1 MMDLSSILKKS
12 AKPSHHGVW
21 HQMLWRYLSLP
32 ITWLLLRLK
41 ATPNQVTVI
50 AAIVKGI
57 SIILYFSMAWLPA
70 ALVYELGIL
79 FDCADG
85 AIARITR
92 KFSRR
97 GSLLDSISD
106 IIIYRVFFVILAIS
120 LFLAYR
126 NVWMLLL
133 ALILFSVVTMR
144 ELVFVYGEKEIPHGN
159 DPLKA
164 MERMKSKFSVL
175 ARLLT
180 ITINFSRFVFP
191 FIVLFPLQV
200 ILAFY
205 LINILIEIIRLAF
218 YLKTIFSVVKD

>member
-1 MMDLSSILKKS
+1 MNLSFILKKS
-12 AKPSHHGVW
+12 TKPSHHGVW
-21 HQMLWRYLSLP
+21 HQMVWRYLSLP
-32 ITWLLLRLK
+32 LTWLLLKLK
-41 ATPNQVTVI
+41 AAPNQVTLI
-50 AAIVKGI
+50 AAVVKGI

-106 IIIYRVFFVILAIS
+106 IIVYRVFFVILAIS

-126 NVWMLLL
+126 NVWILLL
-133 ALILFSVVTMR
+133 AIILFSAVTIR

-164 MERMKSKFSVL
+164 MERMKSKFSVP
-175 ARLLT
+175 ARLLA

-200 ILAFY
+200 VLAFF
-205 LINILIEIIRLAF
+205 LLNISVEIIRLAF

>member
-1 MMDLSSILKKS
+1 MNLSFILKKS
-12 AKPSHHGVW
+12 TKPSHHGVW
-21 HQMLWRYLSLP
+21 HQMVWRYLSLP
-32 ITWLLLRLK
+32 LTWLLLKLK
-41 ATPNQVTVI
+41 ATPNQVTLI
-50 AAIVKGI
+50 AAVVKGI

-106 IIIYRVFFVILAIS
+106 IIVYRVFFVILAIS

-126 NVWMLLL
+126 NVWILLL
-133 ALILFSVVTMR
+133 AIILFSAVTIR

-164 MERMKSKFSVL
+164 MERMKSKFSVP
-175 ARLLT
+175 ARLLA

-200 ILAFY
+200 VLAFF
-205 LINILIEIIRLAF
+205 LLNISVEIIRLAF